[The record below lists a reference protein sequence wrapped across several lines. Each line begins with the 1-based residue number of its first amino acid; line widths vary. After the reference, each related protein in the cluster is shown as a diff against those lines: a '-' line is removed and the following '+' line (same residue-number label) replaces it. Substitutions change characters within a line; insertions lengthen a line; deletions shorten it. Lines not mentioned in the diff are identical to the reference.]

1 MTKQNMYYR
10 VMLTRGGENDS
21 SPKTETAAVL
31 EKAAGKQTVK
41 FAEPKLEEEG
51 GAATKVCSGH
61 LGKQLAAV
69 RKDGRP
75 YACGFGKDCTFSHV
89 SIVGK
94 SNQKLLEIAAGM
106 PSPMKQDLTKAIGS
120 KK

>member
-1 MTKQNMYYR
+1 
-10 VMLTRGGENDS
+10 
-21 SPKTETAAVL
+21 
-31 EKAAGKQTVK
+31 
-41 FAEPKLEEEG
+41 
-51 GAATKVCSGH
+51 VCSGH

-75 YACGFGKDCTFSHV
+75 YACGFGKDCTLSHV